1 MFDNL
6 KKYKYFFREFCYFV
20 PRAIYRLLRPLNDRN
35 PEMVRRNYDLRYQ
48 TARQMFRRNK
58 VELNDFLFNN
68 GEANEWILID
78 NKTDLGRIGDIYKS
92 FVPNL
97 DKYLSEYLEVPGN
110 TIVEFGCGN
119 GRNLLYLK
127 SRYPKINFIGLEISE
142 EGVTLAREIAK
153 AYSLDIEYRVGDLTK
168 GKDLGLK
175 ADIAFTVHALEQ
187 MPRIFSQTVANM
199 AKISGGKII
208 LFEPVPDL
216 YPWWSTRGLTAR
228 ARAIVIDHVRN
239 VLPTLKLSGFV
250 IDEARRLG
258 VGSPLTETCVVRAR
272 VVG

>member
-119 GRNLLYLK
+119 GR
-127 SRYPKINFIGLEISE
+127 
-142 EGVTLAREIAK
+142 
-153 AYSLDIEYRVGDLTK
+153 
-168 GKDLGLK
+168 
-175 ADIAFTVHALEQ
+175 
-187 MPRIFSQTVANM
+187 
-199 AKISGGKII
+199 
-208 LFEPVPDL
+208 
-216 YPWWSTRGLTAR
+216 
-228 ARAIVIDHVRN
+228 
-239 VLPTLKLSGFV
+239 
-250 IDEARRLG
+250 
-258 VGSPLTETCVVRAR
+258 
-272 VVG
+272 